1 MSTISLGDMQI
12 NGETEVFVLED
23 TLLYQKRLMT
33 CLRTIGFKGKI
44 TIAGSVSEA
53 TNLIKTARPGLILSD
68 WNLPDG
74 FGIDFL
80 KLVRSEKRFDHVP
93 MLMVTTMDDV
103 SKIMEAIKSGADDYI
118 VKPFYEIDVIEKL
131 SFAFEKRLP
140 KENLITPSIKI

>member
-1 MSTISLGDMQI
+1 MSTITLGDIQI
-12 NGETEVFVLED
+12 SAETEVFFLED

-44 TIAGSVSEA
+44 TIAGNVSEA
-53 TNLIKTARPGLILSD
+53 AKLITTAKPGLILSD

-118 VKPFYEIDVIEKL
+118 VKPFYEIDVVEKL

-140 KENLITPSIKI
+140 KENPISPSIKI